1 MDKQQNSQ
9 STDAA
14 GVKQLWMEILRR
26 KFMVATVLIIGL
38 AVTYAYT
45 VAQPVLYSSSA
56 SLLIENFVPTQ
67 MQTINQFN
75 DMSVSPDVIKANRI
89 LAESR
94 PVRDRASKLA
104 QLELGEPATA
114 KVADFQ
120 ARSDGQ
126 LLYLQVLDTDPNRAM
141 VYANAWSAAF
151 VSEMKDRGMKKVV
164 DITAAYKTVVPR
176 LLEDW
181 HIKLGALQRF
191 EHDNNFNAKDYDINH
206 LFEILKPVG
215 QLLEEKKS
223 ALNDLKAEITFLS
236 EPPRELAYDD
246 LKALQSAKND
256 PDFIAFKAE
265 LERSRVQLRD
275 ALEKFQETNPEIA
288 AKRKRI
294 VDAQLDLD
302 SAAAKYLDRLKK
314 SMQITEQEKV
324 GLQARYDDLEKQ
336 KNKLIA
342 LSLEWNNQ
350 NKAVEEAEKLY
361 SERNQS
367 MIKTEFDKQM
377 NFTFA
382 NPWEDAAK
390 PIIPYLPNWKRSL
403 AAGGFMSLVFAIL
416 SVIGLDKLDDTI
428 RTPKDLQR
436 KLGLNSLGL
445 IPASDVMLNDKQV
458 YTLVQNRSF
467 SLVSEALRNLHIG
480 LEVKHGAHR
489 STGQPLVITVTSALA
504 NEGKSMVSSNLAL
517 LFAGLGRKVLIVDAD
532 LRKRSLSK
540 AYNADDKPGLR
551 DLMRGTAFT
560 PAMAVTVAGATPG
573 FFLLPS
579 GNAKPDSSDTMQ
591 PESFVRV
598 LNQMK
603 PGYDVI
609 IFDTPPVLPMADAC
623 IIGQLS
629 DVTILVV
636 RSRRTSLRQV
646 ETAVANLTTANVKE
660 IGCIVNGVDND
671 DASADS
677 YIYGYDGYGYGM
689 EPEKNG
695 NGTGRGAHPRLREK
709 VRE

>member
-1 MDKQQNSQ
+1 MDKQHAQ
-9 STDAA
+9 SSDAA

-26 KFMVATVLIIGL
+26 KFMVMIILIIGL
-38 AVTYAYT
+38 AITYAYT
-45 VAQPVLYSSSA
+45 VVQPVLYSSSA

-67 MQTINQFN
+67 MQTIQQFT
-75 DMSVSPDVIKANRI
+75 DSVSPDV
-89 LAESR
+89 AESR
-94 PVRDRASKLA
+94 PVRERARKLA
-104 QLELGEPATA
+104 QQELGEDVEAN
-114 KVADFQ
+114 VADYQ

-141 VYANAWSAAF
+141 VYANSWSDAF
-151 VSEMKDRGMKKVV
+151 VAEMKDRGMKKVV

-181 HIKLGALQRF
+181 HQKLALLQKF

-215 QLLEEKKS
+215 QLLEEKK
-223 ALNDLKAEITFLS
+223 ATVNDLKAEIKFLS
-236 EPPRELAYDD
+236 EPPRDLTYDD

-275 ALEKFQETNPEIA
+275 ALEKFQESNPEVA
-288 AKRKRI
+288 AKRRRI
-294 VDAQLDLD
+294 VDAQKDLD
-302 SAAAKYLDRLKK
+302 AAAAKYLDRLMK
-314 SMQITEQEKV
+314 SLQITEQEKV
-324 GLQARYDDLEKQ
+324 GLQARYDELEKQ

-361 SERNQS
+361 TERNLS

-382 NPWEDAAK
+382 NSWESAAK
-390 PIIPYLPNWKRSL
+390 PLIPYLPNWKRNL
-403 AAGGFMSLVFAIL
+403 VAGGFLSLVVAIL

-436 KLGLNSLGL
+436 KPGLISLGL
-445 IPASDVMLNDKQV
+445 IPASDVALNDEQA

-489 STGQPLVITVTSALA
+489 TTGQPLVITVTSALA

-540 AYNADDKPGLR
+540 AYKADDKPGLR
-551 DLMRGTAFT
+551 ELMRGATFT
-560 PAMAVTVAGATPG
+560 PSMAVSGSTPG

-579 GNAKPDSSDTMQ
+579 GNVKPDASDTMQ

-598 LNQMK
+598 LAQMK

-623 IIGQLS
+623 IMGQLS

-646 ETAVANLTTANVKE
+646 ETAVSNLTTANVKE

-671 DASADS
+671 DASADA
-677 YIYGYDGYGYGM
+677 YIYGYGYGYGYGL

-695 NGTGRGAHPRLREK
+695 NGAARGAHSRLRDK